1 MYDTAFLVINYL
13 KIIIMSEI
21 KDHIFQLK
29 HPDERQ
35 REKAKKF
42 LMDEMHLFSNEDVSE
57 IILLLSNKVA
67 QGAANEIILK
77 LISVGA
83 FPKELD
89 VELVRL
95 LKDET
100 AQDVTKNILSVGASR
115 WRGLSEQAEKELNQ
129 LIEAGVEVAVE
140 VYLAFNDK

>member
-1 MYDTAFLVINYL
+1 M
-13 KIIIMSEI
+13 EI
-21 KDHIFQLK
+21 KNLISQLTNG
-29 HPDERQ
+29 DERQ
-35 REKAKKF
+35 RKNARKS
-42 LMDEMHLFSNEDVSE
+42 LMDKMHLFSNEDVSE
-57 IILLLSNKVA
+57 IILLLSNDVA
-67 QGAANEIILK
+67 QDAANEIILK

-95 LKDET
+95 LKNKA